1 MPKYRFYSIDR
12 KGRLMRQPLFL
23 ECPTDANAIDEAK
36 QRLNRHIVE
45 VWQLTRHVVRLDP
58 RDKRQCDRVA
68 S

>member
-12 KGRLMRQPLFL
+12 KERLVRRPLFL
-23 ECPTDANAIDEAK
+23 ECANDANAIDEAK

-45 VWQLTRHVVRLDP
+45 VWQLTRRVIRLDP
-58 RDKRQCDRVA
+58 RQKNQCNRIA